1 VTGHI
6 RFDAKGDITGGAVTL
21 YQVKDG
27 KWQTLETVQSGK

>member
-6 RFDAKGDITGGAVTL
+6 RFDARGDLAGGAVTL

-27 KWQTLETVQSGK
+27 KWQPLETVKSGQ